1 RRRGGWDSGPAER
14 SSEGAG
20 SSSRVIRASAPAWE
34 MASSLT
40 PPAAWRSLSVLG
52 WSSTLPSSPG
62 AVVNFPPRSTP
73 GCTRWGSPRYPSD
86 RAFSEGSGQHDEVVA
101 VDDLVGVPVGE
112 VAGAATGDGPQL
124 GGAEA
129 HEPLGEDPA
138 VGSGD
143 LDGRVDVEA
152 TLDRGDPGGQER
164 HVALEQGAA
173 GAVVD
178 DDRALRAHREGD
190 PEATGGQA
198 LGL

>member
-1 RRRGGWDSGPAER
+1 MLGSSVTPFQRRRSPPTTSLLARVSARNRYQTISAARRPPAIGWTGSRRRGGWDSGPAEG

-73 GCTRWGSPRYPSD
+73 GCTRWGPPRYPSE

-112 VAGAATGDGPQL
+112 VA
-124 GGAEA
+124 
-129 HEPLGEDPA
+129 
-138 VGSGD
+138 
-143 LDGRVDVEA
+143 
-152 TLDRGDPGGQER
+152 
-164 HVALEQGAA
+164 
-173 GAVVD
+173 
-178 DDRALRAHREGD
+178 
-190 PEATGGQA
+190 
-198 LGL
+198 